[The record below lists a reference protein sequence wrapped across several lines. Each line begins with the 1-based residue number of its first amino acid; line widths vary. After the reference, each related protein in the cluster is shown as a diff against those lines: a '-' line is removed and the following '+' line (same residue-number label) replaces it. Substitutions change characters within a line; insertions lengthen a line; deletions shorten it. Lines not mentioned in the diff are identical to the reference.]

1 MEVVNGY
8 VCRSC
13 TDVANA
19 KKGVDPAR
27 PKEGPNGAYAADKAE
42 ESKATQRG
50 PAVTFGGE
58 LSGANGVESVP
69 ATAYVPGS
77 TVSVKA

>member
-8 VCRSC
+8 VCKTC

-19 KKGVDPAR
+19 KRGVDPAR
-27 PKEGPNGAYAADKAE
+27 PKDGPDGAYAADKAE
-42 ESKATQRG
+42 ESKAAQRG

-58 LSGANGVESVP
+58 LSGANGVETVGPS
-69 ATAYVPGS
+69 AYVPGS
-77 TVSVKA
+77 TVSLKA